1 MAGTQRQTSS
11 KGAGNATG
19 SSLSRRPAPGAS
31 DVQDASPKINLDDF
45 AARLE
50 SLDGKKTLPGHECAM
65 GKLMR
70 QLPDTHSSKL
80 AEALVNPSV
89 EGTAI
94 TKVLLDFGFEISSNV
109 VRRHRRRMMGLDGCK
124 CAK

>member
-1 MAGTQRQTSS
+1 MAGTQRQTSY
-11 KGAGNATG
+11 KDVGAATG
-19 SSLSRRPAPGAS
+19 SSLSQQRARGAS
-31 DVQDASPKINLDDF
+31 AVQDASQKINLDEF

-70 QLPDTHSSKL
+70 DLPSSFSAKL
-80 AEALVNPSV
+80 KEALMNPAV

-94 TKVLLDFGFEISSNV
+94 TKVLSDFGFEMSSNV
-109 VRRHRRRMMGLDGCK
+109 VRRHRRRIMGLDGCK

>member
-19 SSLSRRPAPGAS
+19 SSLSQQRARGVS
-31 DVQDASPKINLDDF
+31 DAQDVSQRI
-45 AARLE
+45 
-50 SLDGKKTLPGHECAM
+50 SLDEFTSKLDSLYGKKTMPGGECAM
-65 GKLMR
+65 GKLLR
-70 QLPDTHSSKL
+70 ELPEDFSKRL
-80 AEALVNPSV
+80 AEALLTPSV

-94 TKVLLDFGFEISSNV
+94 TKVLADFGFEMSSNV
-109 VRRHRRRMMGLDGCK
+109 VRRHRRRMQGLDGCK

>member
-19 SSLSRRPAPGAS
+19 SSLSRQRAHGVS
-31 DVQDASPKINLDDF
+31 DVQDASQKINLDEF
-45 AARLE
+45 SAQLE

-70 QLPDTHSSKL
+70 DLPPSFSAKL
-80 AEALVNPSV
+80 KEALMNPSV

-94 TKVLLDFGFEISSNV
+94 TKVLTDFGFEMSSNV

>member
-1 MAGTQRQTSS
+1 MAETQRQTSS

-19 SSLSRRPAPGAS
+19 SSLSRQRARGVS
-31 DVQDASPKINLDDF
+31 DAQDVSQKINLDEF
-45 AARLE
+45 TSKLE
-50 SLDGKKTLPGHECAM
+50 SIHGKKTIPGHECAM

-70 QLPDTHSSKL
+70 ELPISFSSKL
-80 AEALVNPSV
+80 REALVNPSV

-94 TKVLLDFGFEISSNV
+94 TKVLIDFGFDMSSNV

-124 CAK
+124 CEI